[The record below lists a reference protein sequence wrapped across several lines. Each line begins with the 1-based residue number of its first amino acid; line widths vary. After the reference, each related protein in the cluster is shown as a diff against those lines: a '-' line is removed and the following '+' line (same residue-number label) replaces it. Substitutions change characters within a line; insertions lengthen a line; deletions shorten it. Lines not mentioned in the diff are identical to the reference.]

1 MRRKKM
7 TSINV
12 DTILSDEELIQGSD
26 EWFAARMGKI
36 TASRLGDIMRKT
48 RYGESTY
55 KAKVRLEL
63 AIERITGKSASSVV
77 MNKAMYDGVEREP
90 DARKLFEAVTQKEVA
105 LCGSFDHPTIPN
117 TSASPDGLLRG
128 ENACLELKC
137 PTHATHAKNLMSD
150 TMDKRYLYQ
159 VQHQIQCT
167 ESDYAYFASYH
178 PDFPPELRLK
188 WVRVEKDDS
197 VIKSLEEEIRAFDIS
212 IEDLI
217 IKIKDGGN
225 KNG

>member
-1 MRRKKM
+1 M
-7 TSINV
+7 TSINI
-12 DTILSDEELIQGSD
+12 DTIIDDPIIPQGSP
-26 EWFAARMGKI
+26 EWFAVRCGKI
-36 TASRLGDIMRKT
+36 SASRLGDIMRKT
-48 RYGESTY
+48 KWGESTY

-63 AIERITGKSASSVV
+63 AIERITGKSVSSNV
-77 MNKAMYDGVEREP
+77 MSQAMYDGVEREP
-90 DARKLFEAVTQKEVA
+90 DARTLFEAVTGKEVA
-105 LCGSFDHPTIPN
+105 LCGSFDHPDIVN

-128 ENACLELKC
+128 ENAVLEIKC
-137 PTHATHAKNLMSD
+137 PTHATHAKNIMSE
-150 TMDKRYLYQ
+150 TMPKNYIYQ
-159 VQHQIQCT
+159 VQWQIACT
-167 ESDYAYFASYH
+167 ESDFAYFASYH

-217 IKIKDGGN
+217 IKIQNGGN

>member
-1 MRRKKM
+1 MDIGTTPIVPNK
-7 TSINV
+7 
-12 DTILSDEELIQGSD
+12 ELIQGSD
-26 EWFAARMGKI
+26 EWFAARTGKI

-48 RYGESTY
+48 KWGESTY

-63 AIERITGKSASSVV
+63 AIERITGKSASSVT
-77 MNKAMYDGVEREP
+77 MNQAMRDGVEREP
-90 DARKLFEAVTQKEVA
+90 DARTLFEAITGKEVA
-105 LCGSFDHPTIPN
+105 LCGSFDHPYVVN

-128 ENACLELKC
+128 ENAVLEIKC

-150 TMDKRYLYQ
+150 KMPKNYEYQ
-159 VQHQIQCT
+159 VQWQIACT

-178 PDFPPELRLK
+178 PDFPADLRLK
-188 WVRVEKDDS
+188 YVKVDKDDS
-197 VIKSLEEEIRAFDIS
+197 IIKSLEEAVRQFDIE

-217 IKIKDGGN
+217 IKIQNGGN

>member
-1 MRRKKM
+1 M